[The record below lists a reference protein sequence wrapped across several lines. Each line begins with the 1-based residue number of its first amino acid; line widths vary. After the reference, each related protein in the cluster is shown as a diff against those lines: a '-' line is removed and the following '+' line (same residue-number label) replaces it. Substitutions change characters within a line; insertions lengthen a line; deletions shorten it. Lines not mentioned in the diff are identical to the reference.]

1 MNFRFMDKND
11 SLVRTLLIL
20 KHQSAREKGS
30 HAGEEGASWP
40 DASAVK
46 ASTCLTVGGKA
57 SAMAASAVIQLIS
70 CPAAKGAEN

>member
-1 MNFRFMDKND
+1 MNFHFMDEND

-40 DASAVK
+40 DAPAVK
-46 ASTCLTVGGKA
+46 ASIRLMVGGRA
-57 SAMAASAVIQLIS
+57 SATAASAVIQLIS